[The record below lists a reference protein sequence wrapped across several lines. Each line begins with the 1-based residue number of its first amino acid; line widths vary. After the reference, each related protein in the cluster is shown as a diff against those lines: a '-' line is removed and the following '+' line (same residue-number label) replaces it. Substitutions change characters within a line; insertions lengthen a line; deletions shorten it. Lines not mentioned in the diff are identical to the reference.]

1 MAKLRPLDWVRTRY
15 ANFPPNYERVDV
27 SQMDFKPVIVPGRQ
41 DIYVKAYVVNG
52 AWFCADGRPLKYQPK
67 WHRQYVEQVEDGE
80 ATRDDGCGRIDMEQQ
95 QDGSALFVL
104 HDHEGD
110 KFAEARLDI
119 SSMIAMRE
127 WLNKALGDQ
136 YPL

>member
-1 MAKLRPLDWVRTRY
+1 MAKLRPLPWQSTKGHD
-15 ANFPPNYERVDV
+15 ALPNYEHVDV
-27 SQMDFKPVIVPGRQ
+27 SQDDFKPWREFDV
-41 DIYVKAYVVNG
+41 IYVKAYMLNG
-52 AWFCADGRPLKYQPK
+52 VWMCADGRPLGYYPK
-67 WHRQYVEQVEDGE
+67 WLRRWVEQVEDGE

-95 QDGSALFVL
+95 QDGTALFVL